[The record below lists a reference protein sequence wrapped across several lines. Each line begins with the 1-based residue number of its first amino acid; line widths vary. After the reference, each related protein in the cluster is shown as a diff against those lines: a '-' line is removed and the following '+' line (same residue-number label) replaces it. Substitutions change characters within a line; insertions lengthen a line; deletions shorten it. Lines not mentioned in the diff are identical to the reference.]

1 MVKLTPM
8 RAIRLKC
15 LECSNNQFSEVRE
28 CNVKTCPLYC
38 YRSGHRPKDE
48 QFTAEVEKIEN

>member
-1 MVKLTPM
+1 MAKLTPM

-28 CNVKTCPLYC
+28 CTVKKCPLHC
-38 YRSGHRPKDE
+38 YRSGHRPKYE
-48 QFTAEVEKIEN
+48 EVTTDTVKIEN